1 MSVREEGRSYALPKR
16 PGKQMDEQTASLMR
30 TCTSRSTNDSI
41 LSMTVMINDNEED
54 HRGECA
60 LWLNGVTVRGTEVLA
75 TADEV
80 ERSFRIFS

>member
-1 MSVREEGRSYALPKR
+1 MSAREEGRSYALPKR
-16 PGKQMDEQTASLMR
+16 PGKQIAERQH
-30 TCTSRSTNDSI
+30 I
-41 LSMTVMINDNEED
+41 VHDNNESKED

-60 LWLNGVTVRGTEVLA
+60 LRLDGFSARGAKVQA

>member
-1 MSVREEGRSYALPKR
+1 MSAREEGRSYALPER
-16 PGKQMDEQTASLMR
+16 PGKQIDERQH
-30 TCTSRSTNDSI
+30 I
-41 LSMTVMINDNEED
+41 VHDNNESKED

-60 LWLNGVTVRGTEVLA
+60 LWLNGLTVRDTEVLA